1 MTFYSAGMHWMKLL
15 RRPYL
20 LAATLAGLVTVSL
33 VIFVLDMH
41 HEDTLARYQR
51 GQALRVGYAIEEPFA
66 MVEADGRVT
75 GEAPE
80 VLRDALRSLGRENVV
95 WLQADLASLIH
106 ELESG
111 RIDIIAAGMFVTPA
125 RTQRVLFTRP
135 TATIQPGLLVR
146 YGNPL
151 HLRSLSDIAVL
162 PTVKLAVID
171 GSVEQQL
178 AHKAALSEAQI
189 QAFPDAAAAAGA
201 VRTGLADAFMLSSV
215 SLHFLVTRAEAGVFE
230 LVAPDTT
237 RDGNFV
243 GLPAFAMRL
252 EDKRLRDAIDNALAD
267 FLGSPAHLELMRRF
281 GLLDDNIAVAP
292 GSSG

>member
-1 MTFYSAGMHWMKLL
+1 MTFYSAGMHLIKLL

-33 VIFVLDMH
+33 AIFVFDMN
-41 HEDTLARYQR
+41 HEDTLTRYQR

-80 VLRDALRSLGRENVV
+80 VLRHALRSLGRENVV
-95 WLQADLASLIH
+95 WMQADLASLIH

-125 RTQRVLFTRP
+125 RAQRVLFTRP

-151 HLRSLSDIAVL
+151 HLRSLSDLAAL
-162 PTVKLAVID
+162 PTAKLAIID

-178 AHKAALSEAQI
+178 AHKAALSDGQI
-189 QAFPDAAAAAGA
+189 QAFPDAAAAAAA
-201 VRTGLADAFMLSSV
+201 VRTGLADALMLSSV
-215 SLHFLVTRAEAGVFE
+215 SLHFLMPRAEAGVFE
-230 LVAPDTT
+230 LIRPDTA
-237 RDGNFV
+237 RDQYSPGPRP
-243 GLPAFAMRL
+243 LPC
-252 EDKRLRDAIDNALAD
+252 
-267 FLGSPAHLELMRRF
+267 G
-281 GLLDDNIAVAP
+281 
-292 GSSG
+292 